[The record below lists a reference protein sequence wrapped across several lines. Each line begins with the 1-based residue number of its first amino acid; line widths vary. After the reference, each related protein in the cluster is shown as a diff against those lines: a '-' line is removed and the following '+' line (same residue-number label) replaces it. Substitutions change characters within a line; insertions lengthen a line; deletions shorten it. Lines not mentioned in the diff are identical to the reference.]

1 MTQHS
6 IEAKTLPELKQ
17 LALDEL
23 GLTRDEVKQHGDM
36 RSRSTWLEA
45 VKSALNEGK
54 TTQEHQNLPIL
65 ETTAL
70 QDNVTNSEPL
80 SGNVTD
86 SGEEDLPISTY
97 LHHPEVLNEIEKLFI
112 DRSLSGMLIDPNDL
126 TLLKHED
133 ERFCYYENWMSPG
146 EIVHISL
153 DDFAQTLLVDRMG
166 LIYYINL
173 SDYRIH
179 YKTLRYFSLSA
190 FSSNC
195 PHSDIFKYVYKLSQ
209 TVVSGGFATINV

>member
-6 IEAKTLPELKQ
+6 IEAKSLPELKH
-17 LALDEL
+17 LAFSEL
-23 GLTRDEVKQHGDM
+23 GLTRDEVKQFGDM
-36 RSRSTWLEA
+36 RSRSTWIKAIAQAYKDGL
-45 VKSALNEGK
+45 
-54 TTQEHQNLPIL
+54 TTREYRELPIIQATGL
-65 ETTAL
+65 SEDAIASGEF
-70 QDNVTNSEPL
+70 QDNVT
-80 SGNVTD
+80 D
-86 SGEEDLPISTY
+86 SAEVGLPISTY
-97 LHHPEVLNEIEKLFI
+97 LYHPEVLNEIEKLFI

-133 ERFCYYENWMSPG
+133 ERFCYYENWMNPG

-179 YKTLRYFSLSA
+179 YKTLRHFSLSA
-190 FSSNC
+190 FSSGC

-209 TVVSGGFATINV
+209 TAVSGEFATINV